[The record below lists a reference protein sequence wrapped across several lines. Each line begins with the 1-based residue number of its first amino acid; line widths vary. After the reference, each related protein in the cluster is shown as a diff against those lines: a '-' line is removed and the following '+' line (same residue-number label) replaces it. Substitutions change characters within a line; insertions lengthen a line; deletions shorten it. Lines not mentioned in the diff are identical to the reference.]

1 MAIQLGMRTVG
12 NGRKNT
18 QIISVFIFL
27 WPVGNGNGKAGIGIR
42 DRNNRTF
49 ENDKV
54 GTENMSVTVGND
66 NSSRKYSKYKHIM
79 KYNKYK
85 HIMIIQVKNM
95 SAAYNN

>member
-1 MAIQLGMRTVG
+1 
-12 NGRKNT
+12 
-18 QIISVFIFL
+18 
-27 WPVGNGNGKAGIGIR
+27 
-42 DRNNRTF
+42 
-49 ENDKV
+49 
-54 GTENMSVTVGND
+54 MSVTVGND